1 MKKSQWFWGTLFVLA
16 AAVLVATQMGWTA
29 FTLNPFSVVASVFL
43 IAALVVSL
51 VHLSIAGTIFSIA
64 FLLMLYGKPLG
75 ISSLV
80 PWTILLA
87 AVLLTIGLSLIFH
100 PYRRNW
106 QKHALWKN
114 FQHGFNHHPDYD
126 YTESTQSADDD
137 VINIETS
144 MSSGIHYIQSQD
156 LKSINVN
163 NYMGTTKVY
172 FDQAHLED
180 SATANINCQLG
191 NITLYLPHDWNIVTD
206 INSVMSGIDERGI
219 RNSGAG
225 PTLYIKGKL
234 YLSGVTLHYV

>member
-43 IAALVVSL
+43 IAALVVNL

-144 MSSGIHYIQSQD
+144 MGSGIHYIQSQD
-156 LKSINVN
+156 LKSININ

-172 FDQAHLED
+172 FDQAHPED
-180 SATANINCQLG
+180 FATANINCQLG

-219 RNSGAG
+219 RNSGTG